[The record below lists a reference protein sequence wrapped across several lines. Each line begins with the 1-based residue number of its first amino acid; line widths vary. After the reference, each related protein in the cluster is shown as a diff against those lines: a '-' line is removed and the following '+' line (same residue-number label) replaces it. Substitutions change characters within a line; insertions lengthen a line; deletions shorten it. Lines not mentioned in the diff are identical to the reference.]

1 MKNQENEMP
10 FTSIKTALEYVGG
23 FTSTSKMPCPSFS
36 LPASACKTGSL
47 LRKVKGSVC
56 EKCYACK
63 GCYVF
68 PVVKNALALRLAAI
82 EKPLWVDAMVYAI
95 TKKKLSFF
103 RYHDSGDIQS
113 VAHLEKIAEIA
124 KRCPSVKFWL
134 PTKENVFVQDFL
146 ANGNAF
152 PENLTV
158 RLSAPMIDSENIG
171 TAMIAR
177 VLGVVVSSVSSK
189 NEKANC
195 RAFENGGACGECR
208 KCWDKNV
215 FEVVYLKH

>member
-1 MKNQENEMP
+1 MQFSK
-10 FTSIKTALEYVGG
+10 IKDALEYVGG

-36 LPASACKTGSL
+36 LPASACKTGAK
-47 LRKVKGSVC
+47 LRLVKGSVC

-82 EKPLWVDAMVYAI
+82 EKPFWVDAMVYAI

-124 KRCPSVKFWL
+124 RRCPSVKFWL
-134 PTKENVFVQDFL
+134 PTKENLFVRDFL
-146 ANGNAF
+146 RTKNL

-158 RLSAPMIDSENIG
+158 RLSAPMIDGDSFP
-171 TAMIAR
+171 TATVAR
-177 VLGVVVSSVSSK
+177 PLGVVISSVSSDTS
-189 NEKANC
+189 KANC
-195 RAFENGGACGECR
+195 RAFENNGECGNCR
-208 KCWDKNV
+208 ACWDKNV
-215 FEVVYLKH
+215 FEIVYPKH